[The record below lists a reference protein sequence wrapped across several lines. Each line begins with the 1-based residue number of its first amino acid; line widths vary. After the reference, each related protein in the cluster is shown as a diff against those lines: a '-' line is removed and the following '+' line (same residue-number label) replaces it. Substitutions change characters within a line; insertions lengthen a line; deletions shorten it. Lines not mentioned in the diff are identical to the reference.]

1 MLTII
6 NDSYIEISIYE
17 NSQYLIEILDCLE
30 VQSLEIVV
38 QGVPDTGE
46 RTCDHMKNPP
56 HSQLV
61 ERNLRK

>member
-1 MLTII
+1 MLAII

-17 NSQYLIEILDCLE
+17 NSEDLVEILDCLE
-30 VQSLEIVV
+30 VQSLVVVV

-46 RTCDHMKNPP
+46 RGGDQVKNPP